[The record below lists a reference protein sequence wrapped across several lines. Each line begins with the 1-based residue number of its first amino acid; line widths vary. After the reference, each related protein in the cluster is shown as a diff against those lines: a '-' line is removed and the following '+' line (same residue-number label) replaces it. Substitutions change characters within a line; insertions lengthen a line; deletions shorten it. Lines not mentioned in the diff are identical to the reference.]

1 MKAKRP
7 RRRSWAFKFAR
18 APSQTK
24 RRASIL
30 VGDAIAQ
37 LEHCDVMCFLKI
49 LVMPTVPVGLPVR
62 AAQTVDAAAV
72 YLTTRSPAKYR
83 RQPETSCART

>member
-37 LEHCDVMCFLKI
+37 LEHCDVMCFYKI
-49 LVMPTVPVGLPVR
+49 LVMLAVGLPVR
-62 AAQTVDAAAV
+62 AAQTVDAVAV
-72 YLTTRSPAKYR
+72 
-83 RQPETSCART
+83 